1 MRSIVILL
9 FCEAKHYDYY
19 YLIYSFYYSFHARH
33 IFTITY
39 YYSFHVRN
47 IIVTTIFYIISAGS
61 AGYQQFEKA
70 TLLPFRKTILPYSTN
85 YLTRSVWLLV
95 NYYQLLLL
103 SVVVIISYKKYLY
116 NVNLFVH
123 QNILYIIVSSYP
135 NNIV

>member
-1 MRSIVILL
+1 MEGKNKMIIFFCELEYAKHYHYVCEALLLLL

-47 IIVTTIFYIISAGS
+47 IIVTTILYIISAGS
-61 AGYQQFEKA
+61 AKA

-95 NYYQLLLL
+95 NYY
-103 SVVVIISYKKYLY
+103 
-116 NVNLFVH
+116 
-123 QNILYIIVSSYP
+123 
-135 NNIV
+135 